1 MRITTT
7 TLMGLGFLW
16 AATVSFSGFGQTGIN
31 ETQLISACAG
41 VVTDTGG
48 SGAGYG
54 QGESESITICPPP
67 GEETVWIEWQVFE
80 LDPTSEISVYDGDAA
95 VGFPLGQGSNDE
107 LAGSVFVASAFNVSG
122 CLTITFTS
130 GVGDDVEGDF
140 AFSINCGQPCDV
152 PIPVV
157 NPLEASPYRTCPG
170 EETLFDG
177 ASSLSGPLVELV
189 EWRWDWDGDGL
200 VDETNDNAYTSHVF
214 EEPGIYRVQMSV
226 VDEEGCESIELTNYM
241 VHVSNDPQWNMEPL
255 EFDACTGEA
264 VELEVSVEGVEFL
277 LEPSVDFGGGLFIPD
292 IVGECFTSDLAFTQF
307 IPNQTV
313 GEGALAIEEL
323 FINFEHSYMGD
334 LTISFICPNGQ
345 SIMVHSEGGFGTFL
359 GIPVDD
365 EFDPDTPGV
374 GFDYSWSPDATNGT
388 WEDNSGGTLPAGT
401 YESVQPFANLNGC
414 PLNGVWQL
422 EICDLLEV
430 DNGFVFDWSIQF
442 ADSLYPV
449 DQAFTPQFGLECDST
464 FWTTPQQSQ
473 HNVLDGAWECADVSV
488 TMLTPGEHTYTAHA
502 TNNFG
507 CEYTQDVTV
516 EYVQFSPYIEA
527 SSDIFCG
534 GTAVELEV
542 LISAGEEGDL
552 SVTWSNGDFLSD
564 TTGTVVYA
572 SGIEQPETFEAV
584 IGQQFDNYPGL
595 TCTATADI
603 TIGTC
608 QIKIPNIVT
617 PYRTPSKN
625 DDFRIEGIQSY
636 DDVELVIL
644 NRWGNVVFESKDF
657 GNDVYWDCEADN
669 ASTGVYY
676 YILTIPVD
684 EGPLVVTDANGTLK
698 EYTGEGP
705 FVFEGTFNIA
715 D

>member
-1 MRITTT
+1 M
-7 TLMGLGFLW
+7 
-16 AATVSFSGFGQTGIN
+16 
-31 ETQLISACAG
+31 
-41 VVTDTGG
+41 
-48 SGAGYG
+48 
-54 QGESESITICPPP
+54 
-67 GEETVWIEWQVFE
+67 
-80 LDPTSEISVYDGDAA
+80 
-95 VGFPLGQGSNDE
+95 
-107 LAGSVFVASAFNVSG
+107 
-122 CLTITFTS
+122 
-130 GVGDDVEGDF
+130 
-140 AFSINCGQPCDV
+140 
-152 PIPVV
+152 
-157 NPLEASPYRTCPG
+157 
-170 EETLFDG
+170 
-177 ASSLSGPLVELV
+177 
-189 EWRWDWDGDGL
+189 
-200 VDETNDNAYTSHVF
+200 
-214 EEPGIYRVQMSV
+214 
-226 VDEEGCESIELTNYM
+226 
-241 VHVSNDPQWNMEPL
+241 
-255 EFDACTGEA
+255 
-264 VELEVSVEGVEFL
+264 
-277 LEPSVDFGGGLFIPD
+277 
-292 IVGECFTSDLAFTQF
+292 
-307 IPNQTV
+307 
-313 GEGALAIEEL
+313 
-323 FINFEHSYMGD
+323 
-334 LTISFICPNGQ
+334 
-345 SIMVHSEGGFGTFL
+345 
-359 GIPVDD
+359 
-365 EFDPDTPGV
+365 
-374 GFDYSWSPDATNGT
+374 
-388 WEDNSGGTLPAGT
+388 
-401 YESVQPFANLNGC
+401 
-414 PLNGVWQL
+414 
-422 EICDLLEV
+422 EICDLLGS